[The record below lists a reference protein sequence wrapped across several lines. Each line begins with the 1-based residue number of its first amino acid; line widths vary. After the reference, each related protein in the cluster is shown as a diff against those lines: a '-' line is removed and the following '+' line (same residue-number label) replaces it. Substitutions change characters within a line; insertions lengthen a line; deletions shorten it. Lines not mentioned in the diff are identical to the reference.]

1 MPDFT
6 VNWSPTS
13 TLSKLL
19 PDLSGREGLKFLE
32 IGALEGQGTRF
43 FFERFLGK
51 TGTMVCIDPF
61 IAYSKSTIAK
71 IEGFDHVINASLLE
85 RFKSNVAPFLDRI
98 DLRQGLSQDVL
109 PTLPA
114 ETFDLSFVDGDHSRA
129 AVVVDGAESFRLVK
143 KGGYIV
149 FDDYR
154 WGYEKNP
161 AASPKDAV
169 DQFLRLYR
177 GRIKLIHQDWC
188 VIVRKEA

>member
-13 TLSKLL
+13 TLEKLL
-19 PDLSGREGLKFLE
+19 PDLKGREGLKFLE
-32 IGALEGQGTRF
+32 IGVLEGQGTCF

-51 TGTMVCIDPF
+51 TGSMVCVDPF
-61 IAYSKSTIAK
+61 IDYSKSTIAK
-71 IEGFDHVINASLLE
+71 IEGFDHVINDSLLE
-85 RFKSNVAPFLDRI
+85 RFKANVAPFLGRI
-98 DLRQGLSQDVL
+98 DLRQDLSQNVL
-109 PTLPA
+109 SELPA
-114 ETFDLSFVDGDHSRA
+114 ATFDLSFVDGDHSRS
-129 AVVVDGAESFRLVK
+129 AVVGDGVESFRLVK

-154 WGYEKNP
+154 WGYEKDP

-177 GRIKLIHQDWC
+177 GRVKLIHQDWC
-188 VIVRKEA
+188 VIVKKEV